1 MAVQLV
7 SDQLSNVLDDNFRNQ
22 FVGNFKVVENALNDL
37 DTAQTNLN
45 SNQDKIN
52 QSLKDIDQGFESIKN
67 DNEIRNANVQ
77 AIVNILT
84 KYDVPIQIV
93 NGKVVEIEEGE

>member
-1 MAVQLV
+1 MAIQLV
-7 SDQLSNVLDDNFRNQ
+7 TDRLSNVLDDTLRSQ
-22 FVGNFKVVENALNDL
+22 LVGNFKVIQKALNDL
-37 DTAQTNLN
+37 DGAQATLN
-45 SNQDKIN
+45 SDQDKIN
-52 QSLKDIDQGFESIKN
+52 QDLKNIKD
-67 DNEIRNANVQ
+67 DNKTRDANVQ

>member
-1 MAVQLV
+1 MAIQLAT
-7 SDQLSNVLDDNFRNQ
+7 DQLSTELDDTFRTQ
-22 FVGNFKVVENALNDL
+22 LVGDFKVIEKALNDL
-37 DTAQTNLN
+37 DTAKATLN
-45 SNQDKIN
+45 SDKDKIIQN
-52 QSLKDIDQGFESIKN
+52 LKNIKD
-67 DNEIRNANVQ
+67 DNEIRDANVQ

>member
-1 MAVQLV
+1 MAIQLV
-7 SDQLSNVLDDNFRNQ
+7 TDQLSNVLDDTLRSQ
-22 FVGNFKVVENALNDL
+22 LVGNFKVIEKALNDL
-37 DTAQTNLN
+37 DGSQARLN
-45 SNQDKIN
+45 SDKDKII
-52 QSLKDIDQGFESIKN
+52 QDLKNIKD
-67 DNEIRNANVQ
+67 DNEIRDANVQ

>member
-1 MAVQLV
+1 MAIQLV
-7 SDQLSNVLDDNFRNQ
+7 SDQLSNVLDDTFRSQ
-22 FVGNFKVVENALNDL
+22 FVGNFKVIEKALNDL
-37 DTAQTNLN
+37 DTAQATLN
-45 SNQDKIN
+45 SDKDKII
-52 QSLKDIDQGFESIKN
+52 QDLKNIKD
-67 DNEIRNANVQ
+67 DNEIRDANVQ